1 VQSML
6 IAVPSKGRAG
16 KTPTTKL
23 LGEAATLF
31 VPASEFEQYKKCS
44 KGEKVVAVPND
55 VRGITPTRNWIID
68 YSQSNRIVMIDD
80 DVKAQGF
87 MQLNAF
93 NAKHKK
99 MTSQE
104 WLIEWEKLFE
114 VAEDMQYRIWGVSTD
129 GALRSVYPW
138 SPFLW
143 QSYVTASCMGLRK
156 ETGIRFDESYPV
168 KEDYEICLR
177 CIAEDGGV
185 VAARYLYWANSHWVD
200 DGGCKD
206 YRTATMEKRMIDKLL
221 KQYPGLI
228 RSVTRANG
236 ASEYSI
242 QLEF

>member
-1 VQSML
+1 MQSML

-16 KTPTTKL
+16 NTSTIKL
-23 LGEAATLF
+23 LKNAATLF
-31 VPASEFEQYKKCS
+31 VPESEVLQYEKHC
-44 KGEKVVAVPND
+44 KGESIVAVPNE
-55 VRGITPTRNWIID
+55 VRGITATRNWIID
-68 YSQSNRIVMIDD
+68 WSECNRIVMVDD
-80 DVKAQGF
+80 DVKAQGY

-99 MTSQE
+99 LNSEE
-104 WLIEWEKLFE
+104 WLNEWSKLFDIT
-114 VAEDMQYRIWGVSTD
+114 EDMQYRIWGVSTD

-138 SPFLW
+138 SPFMW
-143 QSYVTASCMGLRK
+143 QSYVTASCMGLLK

-177 CIAEDGGV
+177 CIKEDGGV

-206 YRTATMEKRMIDKLL
+206 YRTASMEKEMIKKLIEN
-221 KQYPGLI
+221 YPGLI

-242 QLEF
+242 QLDF